1 MNKMKKQTKYGFI
14 ALALCLGLTANGQ
27 DLDYGVKAGALY
39 HMPSYGN
46 KSVSNDDAQF
56 GVQAGIFARTSDKL
70 YVQGEITF
78 STFKSAY
85 NFQQK
90 KYDPTFYQLN
100 VPVHVGYK
108 IVEIDQLTVRTS
120 LGSQLNYNL
129 KKNNATPNSNFN
141 TLICDGF
148 VNIGTDINRFAVDL
162 RYNHS
167 INRTS
172 KDLDSRSRI
181 IGLSVGYNF

>member
-1 MNKMKKQTKYGFI
+1 MKS
-14 ALALCLGLTANGQ
+14 C
-27 DLDYGVKAGALY
+27 GA
-39 HMPSYGN
+39 
-46 KSVSNDDAQF
+46 
-56 GVQAGIFARTSDKL
+56 QAGIFARTSEKL
-70 YVQGEITF
+70 YVQGELTF
-78 STFKSAY
+78 STFKSTY
-85 NFQQK
+85 TFQQEN
-90 KYDPTFYQLN
+90 YNPTFYQLN

-108 IVEIDQLTVRTS
+108 IVQTDQMLLRTS

-129 KKNNATPNSNFN
+129 KKQNATPNTKFN
-141 TLICDGF
+141 TLTCDGF
-148 VNIGTDINRFAVDL
+148 INIGTDINRFAVDL